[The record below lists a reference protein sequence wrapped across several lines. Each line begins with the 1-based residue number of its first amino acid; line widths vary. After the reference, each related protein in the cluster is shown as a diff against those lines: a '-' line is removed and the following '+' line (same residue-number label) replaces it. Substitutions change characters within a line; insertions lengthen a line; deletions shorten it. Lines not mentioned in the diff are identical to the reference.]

1 MTPSDENAAPG
12 AVPPAPQE
20 LAGKVERAAGDS
32 GEASELRVELV
43 VAGGVHGERHEFRCE
58 LSGAGELRSDFRSD
72 LGGDPPED
80 SHAELPRAEFEGLLR
95 SLDVAALDAASRRRP
110 RIPPDSLVGR
120 LRVSDGRQD
129 VEVTFMADPEQAEAA
144 GETPPPAV
152 TEAVDA
158 IYRLGSRPL
167 EADDVRPLSAR
178 KG

>member
-32 GEASELRVELV
+32 GEASELRVEWWSPEGCT
-43 VAGGVHGERHEFRCE
+43 A
-58 LSGAGELRSDFRSD
+58 SGTSSAASCRAPASCAATSAATWAATR
-72 LGGDPPED
+72 PRTATRNP
-80 SHAELPRAEFEGLLR
+80 PRADFEALLR

-120 LRVSDGRQD
+120 LRVNDGRQD

-144 GETPPPAV
+144 G
-152 TEAVDA
+152 
-158 IYRLGSRPL
+158 
-167 EADDVRPLSAR
+167 
-178 KG
+178 

>member
-80 SHAELPRAEFEGLLR
+80 SHAELPRAEFEALLR

-110 RIPPDSLVGR
+110 
-120 LRVSDGRQD
+120 
-129 VEVTFMADPEQAEAA
+129 A
-144 GETPPPAV
+144 
-152 TEAVDA
+152 
-158 IYRLGSRPL
+158 SRPT
-167 EADDVRPLSAR
+167 AWWA
-178 KG
+178 GCG